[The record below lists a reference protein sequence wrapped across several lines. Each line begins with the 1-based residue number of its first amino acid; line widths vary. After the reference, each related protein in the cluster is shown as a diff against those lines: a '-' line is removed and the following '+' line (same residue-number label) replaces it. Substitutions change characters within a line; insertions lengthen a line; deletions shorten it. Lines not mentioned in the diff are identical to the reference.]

1 MGSPPAAV
9 PPARPNPAHRPL
21 RHGRPTVAALPQALP
36 LPAWQ
41 PSQAPAAAVPRR
53 RPGRFRTLDLVLPD
67 AMGPAQYA
75 GGLSPP
81 VPPNAVARI
90 ASHINL
96 RCLMHCLRGRPSA
109 IFKVFAEKVPVIE
122 VCSSIPEIHWLLQGT
137 ALFPLFS
144 RPILY
149 LAMQLFVFECLLG
162 CLITWTTSSREIT
175 SCDGTCRL
183 SHYSMKWMA
192 AGETV
197 TSDGSR
203 LRGSKRL

>member
-122 VCSSIPEIHWLLQGT
+122 VC
-137 ALFPLFS
+137 

>member
-122 VCSSIPEIHWLLQGT
+122 VCS
-137 ALFPLFS
+137 FC